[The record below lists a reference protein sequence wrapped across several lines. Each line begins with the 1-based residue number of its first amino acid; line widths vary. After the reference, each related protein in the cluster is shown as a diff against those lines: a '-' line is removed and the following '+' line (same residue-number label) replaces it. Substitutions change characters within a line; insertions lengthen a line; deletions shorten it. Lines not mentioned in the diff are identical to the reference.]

1 MFNAYYVDLLNIV
14 YCKSSL
20 SYAYL
25 IYFPFHFGPSVQIYL
40 NSLLVSKLIRNSLE
54 NKVMTGFCALSIQVT
69 QPVIT
74 LFICYTKVITYIL
87 KLDSCLSIINMAH
100 LFLVHIHLFSVI
112 NKPSYCLSLILLAI
126 EAQATIKSISVLFFK
141 KET

>member
-87 KLDSCLSIINMAH
+87 KLDSCLSIINMA
-100 LFLVHIHLFSVI
+100 
-112 NKPSYCLSLILLAI
+112 Y
-126 EAQATIKSISVLFFK
+126 LFFERNPMIQMHMLFIYGTPIK
-141 KET
+141 YLSDVLLFGTIESFE

>member
-1 MFNAYYVDLLNIV
+1 MRPTCLFGTVEYYVDLLNIV

-25 IYFPFHFGPSVQIYL
+25 MYLPIHFGPSVQIYL

-74 LFICYTKVITYIL
+74 LFICYTKVITYNTKIRQ
-87 KLDSCLSIINMAH
+87 
-100 LFLVHIHLFSVI
+100 LFIY
-112 NKPSYCLSLILLAI
+112 NKFGALIFG
-126 EAQATIKSISVLFFK
+126 THSPF
-141 KET
+141 